1 MSTIAA
7 VATPQGNG
15 AIGIVRIS
23 GPEALSLLTKI
34 VLPSALSFDH
44 FRPWVMHRGRFQA
57 EDGSFLDDVLGVYMP
72 APKTYSGED
81 MAEIHCHGNPLILQS
96 VLARL
101 FQLGARPAQR
111 GEFTK
116 RAFLN
121 GRLDLSQAEAV
132 GELVGAVSRTAL
144 ADSVQRLC
152 GHLSQKMADLRGRVD
167 ALRAELAVACD
178 FPDDEVECLE
188 RSRFLED
195 LSGLQRALE
204 ALLAGSKR
212 GRLMQEG
219 ARVVLAG
226 AVNAGKSSLMN
237 ALLGRERALVTEV
250 AGTTRDF
257 LEEFCDLDGLPV
269 RLIDT
274 AGLHAQSQDPVEL
287 LGIARGQAC
296 LEHCDAIVLV
306 FDQSR
311 WQQKPAAAS
320 CPDSD
325 YAEILS
331 NYAQTPKLLV
341 WNKRDLVAAGF
352 DLPCWAKDYDNC
364 FVSCL
369 NGQGLD
375 ELARRLHD
383 LLLGSAEPASEHVS
397 CNVRQALALSK
408 AGKELSALICD
419 VRANVPYDLC
429 AVRLDLL
436 AEMLG
441 EVIGVSTPDEVLNAV
456 FDRFCIGK

>member
-23 GPEALSLLTKI
+23 GPESLSLLEKI
-34 VLPSALSFDH
+34 VQPSAQHFDH
-44 FRPWVMHRGRFQA
+44 FRPWVLHRGRFQA
-57 EDGSFLDDVLGVYMP
+57 EDGGFLDDVLAVYMP

-101 FQLGARPAQR
+101 FRLGARPAER

-121 GRLDLSQAEAV
+121 GRIDLSQAEAV
-132 GELVGAVSRTAL
+132 GELVGAVSRSAL
-144 ADSVQRLC
+144 SDSVQRLC
-152 GHLSQKMADLRGRVD
+152 GHLSQKVTDLRERVD
-167 ALRAELAVACD
+167 ALRGELAVACD

-188 RSRFLED
+188 RGRFLEA
-195 LSGLQRALE
+195 LTGLDQ
-204 ALLAGSKR
+204 ALLALLQGSER

-226 AVNAGKSSLMN
+226 AVNAGKSSLLN

-274 AGLHAQSQDPVEL
+274 AGLHAHSQDPVEK
-287 LGIARGQAC
+287 LGIARGQEC
-296 LEHCDAIVLV
+296 LKRCDAIVLV
-306 FDQSR
+306 FDQSLWHGKEDAER
-311 WQQKPAAAS
+311 
-320 CPDSD
+320 CPDAE
-325 YAEILS
+325 YAEILAE
-331 NYAQTPKLLV
+331 YAQRPILLV
-341 WNKRDLVAAGF
+341 WNKIDIAPAWLGPP
-352 DLPCWAKDYDNC
+352 LWAKGYANC
-364 FVSCL
+364 AVSCL

-375 ELARRLHD
+375 ELSRRLHA
-383 LLLGSAEPASEHVS
+383 LLLGCEKPTSEHVS
-397 CNVRQALALSK
+397 CNVRQACALRR
-408 AGKELSALICD
+408 AQEELSALLAD
-419 VRANVPYDLC
+419 VRANVSYDLC

-436 AEMLG
+436 AEILG
-441 EVIGVSTPDEVLNAV
+441 EVIGVSTPAEVLNVV

>member
-23 GPEALSLLTKI
+23 GPESLSLLEKI
-34 VLPSALSFDH
+34 VQPSARHFDH
-44 FRPWVMHRGRFQA
+44 FRPWVLHRGRFQA
-57 EDGSFLDDVLGVYMP
+57 EDGRFLDDVLAVYMP

-96 VLARL
+96 VLASL
-101 FQLGARPAQR
+101 FQLGARPAER

-121 GRLDLSQAEAV
+121 GRIDLSQAEAV
-132 GELVGAVSRTAL
+132 GELVGAVSRSGL
-144 ADSVQRLC
+144 CDSVQRLC
-152 GHLSQKMADLRGRVD
+152 GHLSQKVTDLRERVD
-167 ALRAELAVACD
+167 ALRGELAVACD

-188 RSRFLED
+188 RGRFLEA
-195 LSGLQRALE
+195 LTGLDQ
-204 ALLAGSKR
+204 ALLALLQGSER

-226 AVNAGKSSLMN
+226 AVNAGKSSLLN

-274 AGLHAQSQDPVEL
+274 AGLHAHSQDPVEK
-287 LGIARGQAC
+287 LGIARGQEC
-296 LEHCDAIVLV
+296 LKHCDAIVLV
-306 FDQSR
+306 FDQSLWHGQEGAER
-311 WQQKPAAAS
+311 
-320 CPDSD
+320 CPDAE
-325 YAEILS
+325 YAEILAE
-331 NYAQTPKLLV
+331 YGKRPILLV
-341 WNKRDLVAAGF
+341 WNKIDIAPAWSGPPL
-352 DLPCWAKDYDNC
+352 WAKGYASC
-364 FVSCL
+364 AVSCL

-375 ELARRLHD
+375 ELSSRLRA
-383 LLLGSAEPASEHVS
+383 LLLGCEKPTSEHVS
-397 CNVRQALALSK
+397 CNVRQALALRR
-408 AGKELSALICD
+408 AQEELSALLAD
-419 VRANVPYDLC
+419 VRANVAYDLC

-436 AEMLG
+436 AEILG
-441 EVIGVSTPDEVLNAV
+441 EVIGVSTPAEVLNVV